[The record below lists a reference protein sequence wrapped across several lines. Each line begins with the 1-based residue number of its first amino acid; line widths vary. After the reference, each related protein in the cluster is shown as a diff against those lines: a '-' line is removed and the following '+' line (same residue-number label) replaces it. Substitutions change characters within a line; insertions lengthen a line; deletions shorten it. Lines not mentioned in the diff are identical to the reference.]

1 MHYSRNDALY
11 EAYKNIE
18 QIMQKNGPHIT
29 LEETFHIP
37 CPIPDAA
44 DAPAF
49 HDPES
54 PVPPTVEE
62 LTVHSV
68 QAETMRMSLNTEQ
81 TEAYNAIIKSVLNN
95 EGKTFFIDGPGGTGK
110 SYVYKS
116 VTKKL
121 QSLELSYCACASNG
135 INATLIGGCT
145 VHNCLEFPWN
155 SNSTVAPCSTPTGRQ
170 QALYRMGHASF
181 GMKHPGPIAS
191 Y

>member
-1 MHYSRNDALY
+1 MNS
-11 EAYKNIE
+11 E
-18 QIMQKNGPHIT
+18 QIMQKNCPHIT
-29 LEETFHIP
+29 LRGTFHIP

-44 DAPAF
+44 DAPTF
-49 HDPES
+49 HDPEP
-54 PVPPTVEE
+54 PVPLTAEE
-62 LTVHSV
+62 LSV
-68 QAETMRMSLNTEQ
+68 ETGTMRISLNTEQ
-81 TEAYNAIIKSVLNN
+81 TEKAYNAIIKSVLNH
-95 EGKTFFIDGPGGTGK
+95 EGKTFIINGPGGTGK